1 MATFVVTSNLN
12 VTVSVIK
19 NVLDDMQ
26 FVYVI
31 NMTIL
36 FCPLVNMS
44 TLTTTVIHCDTPD
57 GSNKNARY

>member
-1 MATFVVTSNLN
+1 MATFVVTSKLN

-31 NMTIL
+31 NKTIL

-44 TLTTTVIHCDTPD
+44 TLPTTVIHCDTPD
-57 GSNKNARY
+57 GSTKRARY

>member
-19 NVLDDMQ
+19 NDADDMQ

-31 NMTIL
+31 NMTI
-36 FCPLVNMS
+36 
-44 TLTTTVIHCDTPD
+44 
-57 GSNKNARY
+57 